1 MRLAVDTNVLV
12 YAEGEGDATRC
23 ARANDLMCRL
33 SNAQV
38 VVPVQVYGELFRVLC
53 GKFRRPAAEVRL
65 TITRWSDLHA
75 AADSSWSALQAA
87 LDLAAEQGL
96 QIWDA
101 LILAVA
107 AEQRCSLLLSED
119 LQHGHTWRGVTVVSP
134 FAEPVHPRLAALLG

>member
-1 MRLAVDTNVLV
+1 MRLAVDTNILV
-12 YAEGEGDATRC
+12 YAEGEGDAARC

-38 VVPVQVYGELFRVLC
+38 VVPVQVVGELFRVLH
-53 GKFRRPAAEVRL
+53 GKFRRPADEVRL

-75 AADSSWSALQAA
+75 VADSSWSALQAA
-87 LDLAAEQGL
+87 LDLGGEQGL

-119 LQHGHTWRGVTVVSP
+119 LQHGYTWRGVTVMSP